1 MNKTLCAFLVMAGLG
16 VLGLMMIPGSWR
28 LLDPANSAVG
38 LANQPSL
45 VTHTEYTVQEIDGC
59 EYILYRVYVDE
70 SLRSYRKYECRMIH
84 SASCENHGL
93 ARELKEQ
100 F

>member
-1 MNKTLCAFLVMAGLG
+1 MRHVVALSVFVLVVAAVLATGSCGRIGLESLAAPD
-16 VLGLMMIPGSWR
+16 VR
-28 LLDPANSAVG
+28 AN
-38 LANQPSL
+38 
-45 VTHTEYTVQEIDGC
+45 YIVQEIDGC
-59 EYILYRVYVDE
+59 EYIVYKVFPE
-70 SLRSYRKYECRMIH
+70 SKMSLQQVRMIH